1 MSEKIE
7 IRVDERGQVQVEFT
21 GFAGDAC
28 LEEAEK
34 LQKVLLDLGVRVRVE
49 DLSMK
54 SAGQIERE
62 LGIDE
67 TRREIRAGREE
78 R

>member
-7 IRVDERGQVQVEFT
+7 IKVDEKGQMQVEFT

-34 LQKVLLDLGVRVRVE
+34 LQKVLLGLGVKVKVE

-54 SAGQIERE
+54 SAGQIKRE
-62 LGIDE
+62 LGIE
-67 TRREIRAGREE
+67 EKRGEIRAGREE